1 MVSGVPDTPAVSVL
15 LSSFNQAQYLRE
27 AIESVFAQTSGDWEL
42 LLVDNGSTDGSQE
55 IMREYEGDP
64 RVRLLLFEEN
74 GPITKRFNSGVRAAR
89 GEFVSFL
96 FSDDFYLPQ
105 KLERQVAAFRS
116 LPDDYGVVYGPPLRL
131 NDLTGARW
139 QSPSIDASGDVFR
152 SLMLDH
158 YDGPVE
164 MIPAMIRREALLR
177 HPFHEDLFTEGEN
190 VFFRI
195 ALTHRFAFLDEP
207 LSVMRDHETNMGKAL
222 VPNVANIRRALAK
235 LRRDDAM
242 TPERL
247 GLVDEFEG
255 NLLRSSGW
263 QAARL
268 NVDPAWARACFVS
281 AIRISPRHAV
291 HPKTLAGLA
300 ITLLP
305 DRPRDALNRAGHRL
319 RNAPGNASLRHDYER
334 PAA

>member
-1 MVSGVPDTPAVSVL
+1 VVTRVPDGPAVSVIL
-15 LSSFNQAQYLRE
+15 TSFNQARYLT
-27 AIESVFAQTSGDWEL
+27 AAVDSVLGQTFGDWEL
-42 LLVDNGSTDGSQE
+42 LVIDNGSTDESHA
-55 IMREYEGDP
+55 ILREYEGDE
-64 RVRLLLFEEN
+64 RVRLMLFEEN
-74 GPITKRFNSGVRAAR
+74 GPITQRFNSGVAAAR

-96 FSDDFYLPQ
+96 FSDDYYLPQ

-131 NDLTGARW
+131 NDLTGAQW
-139 QSPSIDASGDVFR
+139 QSPSIRATGEVFR

-164 MIPAMIRREALLR
+164 MIPAMVRREALLR

-195 ALTHRFAFLDEP
+195 ALTHRFAFVDEP

-222 VPNVANIRRALAK
+222 VPNVANIRRALVK
-235 LRRDDAM
+235 LRQDSAI
-242 TPERL
+242 TPEKRR
-247 GLVDEFEG
+247 LVDDFEG

-268 NVDPAWARACFVS
+268 NVDPAWARACFAS
-281 AIRISPRHAV
+281 AVRLSPRHAV
-291 HPKTLAGLA
+291 HPKTWIGTAL
-300 ITLLP
+300 TLLP
-305 DRPRDALNRAGHRL
+305 QRL
-319 RNAPGNASLRHDYER
+319 RRAINDIGHALRKAPGNARLRDDYER